1 MFETFEK
8 SHKIWI
14 AMDLVPGGELFNH
27 LAARGALTE
36 ADCAKVM
43 RDVCAALS
51 HLHAMSIV
59 HRDLK
64 PENLLFVDPPGPGP
78 IGRLKLADYGFA
90 RTVPAPSEGPMRSLC
105 GTLGYAAPEIMRG
118 RGYASEMCDMW
129 SAGVLLYECVS
140 GKEAFKVKG
149 ECEAAQ
155 FFELAPPLSFRHK
168 IFEKVGKSCKELI
181 RGECAG

>member
-43 RDVCAALS
+43 RDVCAALA
-51 HLHAMSIV
+51 HLHAVSIV

-64 PENLLFVDPPGPGP
+64 PENLLFVDPPGPAP
-78 IGRLKLADYGFA
+78 IGRLKL
-90 RTVPAPSEGPMRSLC
+90 
-105 GTLGYAAPEIMRG
+105 
-118 RGYASEMCDMW
+118 
-129 SAGVLLYECVS
+129 
-140 GKEAFKVKG
+140 
-149 ECEAAQ
+149 
-155 FFELAPPLSFRHK
+155 
-168 IFEKVGKSCKELI
+168 
-181 RGECAG
+181 